1 MSGGG
6 GGGGQKESKEAK
18 LLHREQAET
27 ARVQRRISREQ
38 WGHYKQYGLPALQRL
53 TNFRERLPTAAEYA
67 TDAGRAGADVDSAYD
82 RAGENLRMSL
92 GRYGVNPMS
101 GRYVGTHRAL
111 SLGRA
116 ASKAGAM
123 TGARL
128 GTRDRVAG
136 SEGRRFGRLATTY
149 GSIAGIP
156 VDPLPCRVCRRP
168 DPGSGLAGSGFTA
181 LAGQRRR
188 SRSSALAGL
197 GQLAGAGLGFYFGRS
212 GWRRGW
218 FGGWFGHSEPGRPDY
233 LLRKATWLSETF
245 LTGLGHAA
253 GGVAS
258 GVGTGFAIARRI
270 RINESATPR
279 LLDTRSR
286 AGLGSDRSRPNYQGQ
301 WPM

>member
-156 VDPLPCRVCRRP
+156 GSAHAGLSSA
-168 DPGSGLAGSGFTA
+168 GSGLGAAGSGFTA

-197 GQLAGAGLGFYFGRS
+197 GQLAGAGLGFYFG
-212 GWRRGW
+212 GPAG
-218 FGGWFGHSEPGRPDY
+218 
-233 LLRKATWLSETF
+233 A
-245 LTGLGHAA
+245 AA
-253 GGVAS
+253 GSAAGS
-258 GVGTGFAIARRI
+258 AIL
-270 RINESATPR
+270 SP
-279 LLDTRSR
+279 
-286 AGLGSDRSRPNYQGQ
+286 AGPTTY
-301 WPM
+301 